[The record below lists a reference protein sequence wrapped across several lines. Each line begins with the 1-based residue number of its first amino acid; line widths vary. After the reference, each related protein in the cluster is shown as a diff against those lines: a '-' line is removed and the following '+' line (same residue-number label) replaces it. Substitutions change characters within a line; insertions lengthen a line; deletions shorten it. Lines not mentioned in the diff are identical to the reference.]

1 MRKLVTQAP
10 RSAAYQQS
18 LGNTLM
24 KLCRYSEAEEPLTAA
39 TDLDPRNPMAPCL
52 LGLCLQEMSR
62 IDDAK
67 AAYRTAM
74 ARDPKIFPAILKSIA
89 AARAGWFPLNVK
101 ALKRELTMEAEARCT
116 GEPKI

>member
-1 MRKLVTQAP
+1 
-10 RSAAYQQS
+10 
-18 LGNTLM
+18 M

-74 ARDPKIFPAILKSIA
+74 PGTRRFSPPSLSPSLPPAPDGS
-89 AARAGWFPLNVK
+89 P
-101 ALKRELTMEAEARCT
+101 
-116 GEPKI
+116 